1 MVSKD
6 EINAFLGAGTVYE
19 GKLSFKGSVRIDGT
33 FSGQI
38 TSEGSLIVGKDA
50 NISGEVRVGELM
62 LTGKLVGDVFA
73 SRAVTI
79 YKGGQMEGTVNTPSL
94 ITEEG
99 GRIQGHVNMQG
110 DADKAKK

>member
-1 MVSKD
+1 MSKD

-50 NISGEVRVGELM
+50 VITGEIRVGELM
-62 LTGKLVGDVFA
+62 LTGKLKGDVFA
-73 SRAVTI
+73 ARSVTI
-79 YKGGQMEGTVNTPSL
+79 YRGGNVEGTLHTPSL

-99 GRIQGHVNMQG
+99 ARIQGQINMQG
-110 DADKAKK
+110 EAAPAKK